1 MSFRKST
8 NPKISELSKMIV
20 SSILIEDF
28 VNRDEHLFESYLL
41 EKKQPAM
48 TARAAK
54 KNNFSKFQEMIKT
67 GEITSEED
75 LNDRLKQGAGISRND
90 RARLFDQLRQKNN
103 APIQGQKIIDV
114 GEPNKQIEKAPGRKT
129 DGTKEEVPEGA
140 NLETLIQLSSDKEFS
155 KEFLSY
161 MTDNGLGSVTPTIFK
176 SMYDKKYLDASK
188 SESFLKKFFQVYNE
202 KQKEESTQ

>member
-28 VNRDEHLFESYLL
+28 VNRDERLFESYLL
-41 EKKQPAM
+41 EKKRPAM
-48 TARAAK
+48 TARPAK
-54 KNNFSKFQEMIKT
+54 KDNFSNFSEMIRT
-67 GEITSEED
+67 GEIASEKD
-75 LNDRLKQGAGISRND
+75 LDGLLKQGAGVSAND
-90 RARLFDQLRQKNN
+90 KRKLLDQLRQKNA

-114 GEPNKQIEKAPGRKT
+114 GEPNKEIEKAP
-129 DGTKEEVPEGA
+129 EEVPEGA
-140 NLETLIQLSSDKEFS
+140 NLGTLIKLSSDKEFS
-155 KEFLSY
+155 EEFLSY

-202 KQKEESTQ
+202 KSKEESTQ